1 MQNGRIRPSE
11 RQSTAGH
18 SLATGDTPG
27 HIVAHDSRIAWHTY
41 TQIGRASASCK
52 QTTKSFRRGL
62 QSNWSPLLSLTKQPG
77 TVQEAAD
84 YLKVSTKTIRRY
96 ITQGLVEA
104 ERVGPRLIR
113 VNLASLDNLGRSL
126 QYLGGEA
133 GDRR

>member
-1 MQNGRIRPSE
+1 M
-11 RQSTAGH
+11 
-18 SLATGDTPG
+18 
-27 HIVAHDSRIAWHTY
+27 
-41 TQIGRASASCK
+41 
-52 QTTKSFRRGL
+52 
-62 QSNWSPLLSLTKQPG
+62 SLTKQPG

>member
-1 MQNGRIRPSE
+1 M
-11 RQSTAGH
+11 
-18 SLATGDTPG
+18 SLNVK
-27 HIVAHDSRIAWHTY
+27 I
-41 TQIGRASASCK
+41 
-52 QTTKSFRRGL
+52 
-62 QSNWSPLLSLTKQPG
+62 PG

-126 QYLGGEA
+126 QYMGGEN

>member
-1 MQNGRIRPSE
+1 M
-11 RQSTAGH
+11 
-18 SLATGDTPG
+18 
-27 HIVAHDSRIAWHTY
+27 
-41 TQIGRASASCK
+41 
-52 QTTKSFRRGL
+52 
-62 QSNWSPLLSLTKQPG
+62 SLTKQPG

-104 ERVGPRLIR
+104 DRVGPRLIR

-126 QYLGGEA
+126 QYLGGED

>member
-1 MQNGRIRPSE
+1 M
-11 RQSTAGH
+11 
-18 SLATGDTPG
+18 
-27 HIVAHDSRIAWHTY
+27 
-41 TQIGRASASCK
+41 
-52 QTTKSFRRGL
+52 
-62 QSNWSPLLSLTKQPG
+62 SLTKQPG

-96 ITQGLVEA
+96 ISQGLVEA

-126 QYLGGEA
+126 QYVGGEA

>member
-1 MQNGRIRPSE
+1 M
-11 RQSTAGH
+11 
-18 SLATGDTPG
+18 
-27 HIVAHDSRIAWHTY
+27 
-41 TQIGRASASCK
+41 
-52 QTTKSFRRGL
+52 
-62 QSNWSPLLSLTKQPG
+62 SLTKQPG

-126 QYLGGEA
+126 QYMGGDTDA
-133 GDRR
+133 MVQGR

>member
-1 MQNGRIRPSE
+1 M
-11 RQSTAGH
+11 
-18 SLATGDTPG
+18 
-27 HIVAHDSRIAWHTY
+27 
-41 TQIGRASASCK
+41 
-52 QTTKSFRRGL
+52 
-62 QSNWSPLLSLTKQPG
+62 SLTKQPG

-126 QYLGGEA
+126 QYVGGDTNA
-133 GDRR
+133 VVQGR

>member
-1 MQNGRIRPSE
+1 M
-11 RQSTAGH
+11 
-18 SLATGDTPG
+18 
-27 HIVAHDSRIAWHTY
+27 
-41 TQIGRASASCK
+41 
-52 QTTKSFRRGL
+52 
-62 QSNWSPLLSLTKQPG
+62 SLTKRPG
-77 TVQEAAD
+77 TVQDAAD

-126 QYLGGEA
+126 QYVGGEN

>member
-1 MQNGRIRPSE
+1 
-11 RQSTAGH
+11 
-18 SLATGDTPG
+18 
-27 HIVAHDSRIAWHTY
+27 
-41 TQIGRASASCK
+41 
-52 QTTKSFRRGL
+52 
-62 QSNWSPLLSLTKQPG
+62 LSLTKQPG

-113 VNLASLDNLGRSL
+113 VNLASLDDLGRSL
-126 QYLGGEA
+126 QYVGGEN

>member
-1 MQNGRIRPSE
+1 M
-11 RQSTAGH
+11 
-18 SLATGDTPG
+18 
-27 HIVAHDSRIAWHTY
+27 
-41 TQIGRASASCK
+41 
-52 QTTKSFRRGL
+52 
-62 QSNWSPLLSLTKQPG
+62 SLTKQPG

-96 ITQGLVEA
+96 ISQGLIEA

-126 QYLGGEA
+126 QYLGGEN

>member
-1 MQNGRIRPSE
+1 
-11 RQSTAGH
+11 
-18 SLATGDTPG
+18 
-27 HIVAHDSRIAWHTY
+27 
-41 TQIGRASASCK
+41 
-52 QTTKSFRRGL
+52 
-62 QSNWSPLLSLTKQPG
+62 LSLTKQPG
-77 TVQEAAD
+77 TVQQAAD